1 MKQTFANRVAQ
12 AVSESGL
19 TVRQIAEL
27 AKTSPGQVSQWQTEG
42 KVQPENIKADVLEKM
57 SVTLGVRSRWLLYGE
72 LPMRDDGTVP
82 LAVSAP
88 ATPGDYVRVLQLDA
102 EAGMGGERV
111 NDDFPEVIRAMD
123 FEPDYIRSV
132 VGFVPPPGRLVL
144 VTGRGDSMI
153 PVIQPGESLMV
164 DTGVTTFDGDGV
176 YLINI
181 GGGHQ
186 VKGLQHR
193 GDAIYV
199 VSANA
204 ALYPAFAL
212 PTGTTVA
219 GKVYLRNRIERFN

>member
-1 MKQTFANRVAQ
+1 
-12 AVSESGL
+12 
-19 TVRQIAEL
+19 
-27 AKTSPGQVSQWQTEG
+27 
-42 KVQPENIKADVLEKM
+42 
-57 SVTLGVRSRWLLYGE
+57 
-72 LPMRDDGTVP
+72 
-82 LAVSAP
+82 
-88 ATPGDYVRVLQLDA
+88 
-102 EAGMGGERV
+102 
-111 NDDFPEVIRAMD
+111 
-123 FEPDYIRSV
+123 
-132 VGFVPPPGRLVL
+132 
-144 VTGRGDSMI
+144 
-153 PVIQPGESLMV
+153 MV